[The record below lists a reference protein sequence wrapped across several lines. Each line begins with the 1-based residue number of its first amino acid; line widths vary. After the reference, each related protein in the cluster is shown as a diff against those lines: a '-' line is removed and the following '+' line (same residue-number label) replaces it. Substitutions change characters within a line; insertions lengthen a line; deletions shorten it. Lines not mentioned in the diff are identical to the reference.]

1 MNCFHL
7 SALLRHLLF
16 SQSSAGYGVHSP
28 FIYEFLT
35 TVVRGKTSP
44 YVSLMTEGLRKTILA
59 DFRLIDINDSWTVS
73 GGREETRRTVH
84 DIAAKDAVSP
94 RQAAMLARIAAFECS
109 ATTPDDGI
117 ILELG
122 TSLGISTLCLAMSA
136 PQNRIITIEGSP
148 AIADIAREN
157 FRLLNINNVEVL
169 TGGFPTSLKQ
179 LSSQGVKVRYAF
191 IDGIHSGDALVNY
204 FGIIMG
210 MASETI
216 TIVADDIHLNRSMY
230 KGWKMICNDNR
241 GDASV
246 EMFRFGVIF
255 CKKALT
261 PGRYKIKR

>member
-1 MNCFHL
+1 M
-7 SALLRHLLF
+7 LRHFLF
-16 SQSSAGYGVHSP
+16 SRSSAGYGVHSP

-44 YVSLMTEGLRKTILA
+44 YVSLMTEGLRKTMLA
-59 DFRLIDINDSWTVS
+59 DYRLIDINDSDTGS
-73 GGREETRRTVH
+73 GGGKKTRRTVH
-84 DIAAKDAVSP
+84 DIAAKDTVSP
-94 RQAAMLARIAAFECS
+94 RQAAMLARITASGCR

-122 TSLGISTLCLAMSA
+122 TSLGISTMCLAMTA
-136 PQNRIITIEGSP
+136 PQNRIITIEGSS

-157 FRLLNINNVEVL
+157 FRLLKINNVEVL
-169 TGGFPTSLKQ
+169 TGGFTASLKQ

-191 IDGIHSGDALVNY
+191 IDGNNGGEALANY

-216 TIVADDIHLNRSMY
+216 TIVVGDIHLNRSMY
-230 KGWKMICNDNR
+230 NGWNMICNDNR
-241 GDASV
+241 SDASV

-255 CKKALT
+255 CKKGLT